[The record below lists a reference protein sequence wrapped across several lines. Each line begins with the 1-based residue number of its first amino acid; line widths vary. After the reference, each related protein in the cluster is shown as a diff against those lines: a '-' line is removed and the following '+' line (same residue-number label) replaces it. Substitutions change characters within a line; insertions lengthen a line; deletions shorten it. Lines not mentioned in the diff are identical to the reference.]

1 MYNKRKL
8 CMEEILRRFGRG
20 EISIEEASKE
30 LKLGSIRKIKDFA
43 RIDVKRSYR
52 TGIPE
57 IIFAEGKSNNEVA
70 DIAIALATENGFAL
84 ISRVREAEMIKKRV
98 QEETKDL
105 DIDYNAVSSTIVVK
119 KRGYEFE
126 RSGKIGL
133 IAAGTA
139 DRPVAEEVRVV
150 AEVCGCEVIKSY
162 DVGIAGIHRLAS
174 PLEAI
179 VNEDV
184 VAIIVVAGMEGA
196 LPSVV
201 ASLVSVPVIGVP
213 TSVGYGLGGK
223 GIAALLSM
231 LQSCSPGLAVVNIDN
246 GVGAATIAAKMCAT
260 QKRESQKPDINNNE
274 GNTTIEENIG
284 YSFSDKNNLNRAL
297 RRKAYALEQRQREH
311 ACEDQEIFRTLGDA
325 VLKAVLVDLLIQS
338 GCKTREEITRKKI
351 ELEREESLAKI
362 GRELDIGNS
371 IMLGIGEKK
380 QRANEEPY
388 VLAETFEALIGAIY
402 LDGGYDTL
410 KKIIT
415 NLFI

>member
-1 MYNKRKL
+1 
-8 CMEEILRRFGRG
+8 MEEILRRFGRG
-20 EISIEEASKE
+20 EIGIEEASKE
-30 LKLGSIRKIKDFA
+30 LKLESIRKIRDFA
-43 RIDVKRSYR
+43 RIDINRSYR

-70 DIAIALATENGFAL
+70 DIAIAVASEKGFAL

-98 QEETKDL
+98 VAETKEL
-105 DIDYNAVSSTIVVK
+105 DVDYNAISSTIVVK

-126 RSGKIGL
+126 RRVKIGL

-139 DRPVAEEVRVV
+139 DIPVAEEARVV
-150 AEVCGCEVIKSY
+150 AEVCGCEVIKTY

-201 ASLVSVPVIGVP
+201 ASLVNVPVIGVP

-246 GVGAATIAAKMCAT
+246 GVGAATIAAKMCVRR
-260 QKRESQKPDINNNE
+260 KEESPNIIKNE
-274 GNTTIEENIG
+274 GCMTIEENIG
-284 YSFSDKNNLNRAL
+284 YSFVDKSILNRAL
-297 RRKAYALEQRQREH
+297 TRKAYALEQRQRNQ

-325 VLKAVLVDLLIQS
+325 VLKAVLVDLLIKS
-338 GCKTREEITRKKI
+338 GCKTRDEITRKKI

-362 GRELDIGNS
+362 GRELGIGES
-371 IMLGIGEKK
+371 IMLGVGEKK

-388 VLAETFEALIGAIY
+388 VLAETFEAVIGAIY
-402 LDGGYDTL
+402 LDGGYDTAE
-410 KKIIT
+410 KIIT
-415 NLFI
+415 ILFKTKS